1 MDLMSSE
8 TTVKN
13 YQALLNERKLC
24 AAKCVEC
31 NLMMI
36 PPRLICP
43 NCLKKKT
50 VWNELSGHGSLKSF
64 TVIHIAGTS
73 YAGDVPYIVAV
84 VELEEGPSV
93 TSRLIGVDP
102 LKPEKIHVGDAVVA
116 DFEEVP
122 GGAPDQRK
130 IRLVFHP
137 A

>member
-1 MDLMSSE
+1 VELLSSE

-13 YQALLNERKLC
+13 YLALLNDRKLC
-24 AAKCVEC
+24 AAKCTEC
-31 NLMMI
+31 NLLMI
-36 PPRLICP
+36 PPRLVCP

-50 VWNELSGHGSLKSF
+50 VWAELSGRGSLKSF

-73 YAGDVPYIVAV
+73 YSEDVPYIVAV
-84 VELEEGPSV
+84 VELEEGPTV
-93 TSRLIGVDP
+93 TSRLVGVNP
-102 LKPEKIHVGDAVVA
+102 LKPEEIHVGDAVVA

-122 GGAPDQRK
+122 ESTPDEQQ